1 MRKKKKEILVLEHYV
16 LVTFV
21 LIGIASILSDVQR
34 DGGDGGPGVSD
45 FIGSL
50 LLMGMQSFLNLL
62 RRDGESLDED

>member
-1 MRKKKKEILVLEHYV
+1 MRKKKEILVLEHYV

-50 LLMGMQSFLNLL
+50 LLM
-62 RRDGESLDED
+62 